1 MLAGFITSCIFA
13 INPGVSHQG
22 PLLAAAMVSRLS
34 PESKPELRSLPSSDA
49 PFPHGGASLSRRRG
63 SNSNAAAGAGAGAVA
78 GGAGGDSDE
87 TRARLLRV
95 DSVAAAKRVGMRML
109 TKQKSR
115 NELHFQESLNEVM
128 KQAGGLS
135 LEERDHDA
143 KHEFSDRV
151 LYLAEV
157 GGR

>member
-1 MLAGFITSCIFA
+1 
-13 INPGVSHQG
+13 
-22 PLLAAAMVSRLS
+22 MVSRLS
-34 PESKPELRSLPSSDA
+34 PESKQSKPELRSLPSTDA
-49 PFPHGGASLSRRRG
+49 PFSRGGASLSRRRG
-63 SNSNAAAGAGAGAVA
+63 SKSKAAAGAGAVA

-87 TRARLLRV
+87 TRARLLRM
-95 DSVAAAKRVGMRML
+95 DSVASLAAAKRIGMRMV